1 MRLKLVAV
9 AVAAL
14 APVVA
19 MLVYNE
25 VETRLQR
32 NEEIRGN
39 AAQAARLAASEV
51 ERIIEGLHGLLVA
64 VASMPAIQDLDA
76 AACDRALRSVAS
88 SVFNIRTIFVTD
100 LAGHP
105 VCGSVEPPSGV
116 RFADRDYFRQA
127 LASGRFVVGTYT
139 DSRMS
144 KGAVL
149 PVAMPLMK
157 EGVAQRVLV
166 TGLRLEW
173 LQDRIAE
180 RGVEGGNAIT
190 IADSKGTILARV
202 PYPERFVGTAIPAAF
217 QHLIYADFPGIIE
230 VTGQDGI
237 KRILGYRP
245 IKHPNNPLYIGA
257 SISKEEAFAPIN
269 RATEV
274 NALSII
280 GGALLAFLAAVL
292 IGNRFIVRPIHHI
305 ARVMGDW
312 RAGRTDVR
320 TGMNPAKDELG
331 AVGATLDS
339 LLDELD
345 TRHRQAKEAED
356 ERDLLSREMAHRVKN
371 GYALVQAI
379 ARQSFAK
386 SDPSR
391 YAVFSERLTALAGAY
406 DLILTREAH
415 SADMSETIR
424 KSLRP
429 HHEVDS
435 SRMEV
440 IGPQVSL
447 PAELTLALSLVVH
460 ELGTNAMKYG
470 ALSTDEGR
478 IVVNWTL
485 KDRRV
490 LLTWQES
497 GGPEVTRP
505 NARGFGSVLIEKAF
519 PAKYQ
524 AKSLF
529 TYGAS
534 GLIFE
539 LAFFLPEDP
548 TDDHPATSFQVAR
561 AQSEDGAIEN
571 PRKAGHS

>member
-25 VETRLQR
+25 LETRLQR

-88 SVFNIRTIFVTD
+88 SVSNIRTIFVTD
-100 LAGHP
+100 LSGHP

-157 EGVAQRVLV
+157 GGIAQRVLV

-190 IADSKGTILARV
+190 IADSNGTILAHV
-202 PYPERFVGTAIPAAF
+202 PNPGRFVGTAIPAAF
-217 QHLIYADFPGIIE
+217 RHLIYAGFPGIIE
-230 VTGQDGI
+230 VKGQDGI
-237 KRILGYRP
+237 VRILGYRP
-245 IKHPNNPLYIGA
+245 IELPNNPLYIDA

-320 TGMNPAKDELG
+320 TRMDPAKDDLG

-429 HHEVDS
+429 HHEVVA
-435 SRMEV
+435 SRVEV
-440 IGPQVSL
+440 TGPQVSL

-478 IVVNWTL
+478 IAVDWTL

-490 LLTWQES
+490 QLTWQET
-497 GGPEVTRP
+497 GGPKVTQP
-505 NARGFGSVLIEKAF
+505 IARGFGSVLIEKAF

-524 AKSLF
+524 AKSLS
-529 TYGAS
+529 TYGTS

-539 LAFFLPEDP
+539 LAFSLPAEP
-548 TDDHPATSFQVAR
+548 ADDLPVTTFQVPR
-561 AQSEDGAIEN
+561 AEGKDGAFEN
-571 PRKAGHS
+571 PRRAGHN